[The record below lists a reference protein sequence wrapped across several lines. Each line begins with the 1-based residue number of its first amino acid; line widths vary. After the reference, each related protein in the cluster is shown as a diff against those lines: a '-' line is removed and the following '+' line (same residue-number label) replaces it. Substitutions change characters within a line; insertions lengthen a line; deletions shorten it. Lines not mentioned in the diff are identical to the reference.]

1 MKFNNGDPVRFEKPA
16 LRDWDDK
23 YGRINVKTPN
33 GYSVFIWWGGR
44 INPIEFREHELE
56 KVSEEE
62 YRANEVLSS

>member
-44 INPIEFREHELE
+44 I
-56 KVSEEE
+56 KE